1 MPFPESSGTPFP
13 VLITEEYSENV
24 LFVMESTILQG
35 MEVSLTG
42 LSYPRASLQLLGW
55 LGIKQAVQK
64 LSGKMVVYKQTL
76 ASSL

>member
-1 MPFPESSGTPFP
+1 MSTSATGAQEDQFCSHFAQSCFPGT
-13 VLITEEYSENV
+13 S
-24 LFVMESTILQG
+24 
-35 MEVSLTG
+35 EVSLTG

-64 LSGKMVVYKQTL
+64 LSGMMVVYKQTL